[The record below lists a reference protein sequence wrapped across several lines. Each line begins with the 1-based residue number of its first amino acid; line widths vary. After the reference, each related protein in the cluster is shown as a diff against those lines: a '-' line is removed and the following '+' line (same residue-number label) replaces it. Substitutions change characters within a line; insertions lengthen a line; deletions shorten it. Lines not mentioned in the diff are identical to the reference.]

1 MVKIASSC
9 CMALIAPGIIPTC
22 LSNLTFVVWS
32 PYYDAVLLS
41 VYPVQGPSGSEV
53 NPFAADAQVFFFHS
67 RAVVFHHFVF
77 HHFVFCISGRVLWSG
92 VVVSPP
98 SLPS

>member
-1 MVKIASSC
+1 MVKITSSC

-53 NPFAADAQVFFFHS
+53 NPFAADAQV
-67 RAVVFHHFVF
+67 VFHN
-77 HHFVFCISGRVLWSG
+77 FVFCISGRVLWSG

-98 SLPS
+98 SFPS

>member
-1 MVKIASSC
+1 MVKITSSC

-53 NPFAADAQVFFFHS
+53 NPFAADVQ
-67 RAVVFHHFVF
+67 VVFHNFKHDGKGFFINVCVF
-77 HHFVFCISGRVLWSG
+77 AFCWCQSS
-92 VVVSPP
+92 
-98 SLPS
+98 

>member
-1 MVKIASSC
+1 
-9 CMALIAPGIIPTC
+9 MALIAPGIIPTC
-22 LSNLTFVVWS
+22 SSNLTFVVWS

-53 NPFAADAQVFFFHS
+53 NPFAADAQLFFFHS
-67 RAVVFHHFVF
+67 RAVVFHN
-77 HHFVFCISGRVLWSG
+77 FVFCISGRVLWSG